1 MTTILLC
8 SIFFASGAS
17 ALLFETLWF
26 RQAGLAFGNSV
37 WASSLVLAGFMG
49 GLALGNALAARYGNR
64 LRNPVRAY
72 ALAELAIGLTGI
84 GLVYLL
90 PVFGVALAP
99 WFQPLLDQPWIL
111 NPLRLSLAFLLLV
124 IPSTAMGITLPLL
137 TKTLMGY
144 DRHFGRVLG
153 RLYGWNTLGA
163 VLGVVLGETVLIS
176 EVGVHGTALA
186 AGALN
191 LFAATVA
198 GGLSTQPVRGTLVH
212 PSTDRP
218 AIQLSGPRP
227 WLIAAF
233 LSGFCLLALEV
244 VWFRFLLLFVFGDS
258 LAFALMLA
266 VVLAGIALGGLTAGL
281 WLRLVPDAYRFCAPI
296 AFAAGLLCVASYA
309 AFPLILKPLTLHN
322 ISNVI
327 DILHLNVPLMLPVSF
342 LSGIFFTLV
351 GAALRNHLASDTAAT
366 GVLTLAN
373 TTGAVLGS
381 LAGGFVLLPIVGM
394 ERSFF
399 LLAVLYG
406 AIGLLIMWRSLGPRR
421 LAYATAAVFLVSL
434 TLFPFGLMEKR
445 FIPIP
450 VKRWLVP
457 PRAGINY
464 KIAAVR
470 EGLTSTIIYL
480 EAAMLGKPV
489 SYVMFTNSH
498 SMSQSSFDAR
508 RYMKLFVYWP
518 AAVHPK
524 LKHALLICFGVG
536 NTAKALTDT
545 KSLESIDV
553 VDISRDVLAM
563 NRVIYPNK
571 ADSPLSDPRVR
582 VHIDDGRYFLQTTD
596 KRFDLIT
603 GEPPPP
609 RAAGVVNLYT
619 REYFQLMYSRLA
631 EGGMVTYWL
640 PLNLLTDVST
650 KAILHAFCDVFKDC
664 SLWDGMGRSL
674 MMVGT
679 RHAHGPVSEGHFI
692 EQWQDP
698 VVAAE
703 MKRLGFERPEQLGA
717 LFIGDANY
725 LKGIYT
731 DSPSLT
737 DDYPKLIEAPFESKH
752 EAQRLFQ
759 SFTDVAAARTRF
771 QQSPLIEHLWPERL
785 REASLPYFEL
795 QNIINAY
802 LYGAK
807 SHPLHG
813 MEGVHRLLTGSSL
826 STPVLWPLGSDS
838 DIQRIVDEVGAA
850 RLAEPLMQLHLG
862 IRLLSERK
870 YAEAANTLARAE
882 RMPQLRE
889 QAFGLHIFAL
899 CMAGQ
904 TDQAQR
910 LAQEQYPQI
919 LREKGFAAA
928 SMNDTSLPPPWI
940 WMKKTFGIDPFANAS
955 AMQGSAHAPF
965 RLPLKND

>member
-1 MTTILLC
+1 MTALLC
-8 SIFFASGAS
+8 LIFFASGAS

-49 GLALGNALAARYGNR
+49 GLALGNTLAARYGNR

-72 ALAELAIGLTGI
+72 ALAEVAIGLTGI

-99 WFQPLLDQPWIL
+99 WFRPLEEYPWLL
-111 NPLRLSLAFLLLV
+111 NTLRLSLAFLLLV
-124 IPSTAMGITLPLL
+124 IPSAAMGITLPLL

-163 VLGVVLGETVLIS
+163 VFGVVIGETVLIGA
-176 EVGVHGTALA
+176 VGVHGTAIT

-191 LFAATVA
+191 LFAAAVA
-198 GGLSTQPVRGTLVH
+198 GRLSTR
-212 PSTDRP
+212 PSIGALAPSSSDRP
-218 AIQLSGPRP
+218 AIQLGGQWQ

-244 VWFRFLLLFVFGDS
+244 VWFRFLVLFVFGDS
-258 LAFALMLA
+258 LAFAMMLA

-281 WLRLVPDAYRFCAPI
+281 WLRRMPDAYRFSAPI
-296 AFAAGLLCVASYA
+296 ALAAGLLCMASYA
-309 AFPLILKPLTLHN
+309 AFPLILKPLALQN
-322 ISNVI
+322 IRTVL
-327 DILHLNVPLMLPVSF
+327 DILHLNVPLMFPVSF

-351 GAALRNHLASDTAAT
+351 GAALRNHLASETAAT

-373 TTGAVLGS
+373 TTGAALGS
-381 LAGGFVLLPIVGM
+381 LAGGFVFLPIVGM

-399 LLAVLYG
+399 ILAVLYG
-406 AIGLLIMWRSLGPRR
+406 AIGLLMMWRSLGPRR
-421 LAYATAAVFLVSL
+421 VAYAAATVFLVGL
-434 TLFPFGLMEKR
+434 ALFPFGLMKKT

-450 VKRWLVP
+450 VKRWFVP
-457 PRAGINY
+457 PKAGINY
-464 KIAAVR
+464 KIASVR

-480 EAAMLGKPV
+480 EAVMLGRPV

-508 RYMKLFVYWP
+508 RYMKLFLYWP
-518 AAVHPK
+518 EAVHPK

-545 KSLESIDV
+545 KSLDSIDV
-553 VDISRDVLAM
+553 VDISRDVLTM

-571 ADSPLSDPRVR
+571 AHSPLSDPRVR
-582 VHIDDGRYFLQTTD
+582 VHIEDGRYFLQTTAE
-596 KRFDLIT
+596 RFDLIT

-609 RAAGVVNLYT
+609 QAAGVVNLYT
-619 REYFQLMYSRLA
+619 REYFQLMYNRLS

-664 SLWDGMGRSL
+664 SLWNGMGRSL

-679 RHAHGPVSEGHFI
+679 RHARGPVSEQHFI
-692 EQWQDP
+692 KQWQDP

-717 LFIGDANY
+717 LFIGDADY

-731 DSPSLT
+731 DTPPLT
-737 DDYPKLIEAPFESKH
+737 DNYPKLIEAPFTSKQ
-752 EAQRLFQ
+752 EAQRLFL
-759 SFTDVAAARTRF
+759 SFTNVAAAQTRF
-771 QQSPLIEHLWPERL
+771 QQSPLIKDLWPERL
-785 REASLPYFEL
+785 RETSLPYFKQ
-795 QNIINAY
+795 QNILNAY
-802 LYGAK
+802 LYGAT
-807 SHPLHG
+807 SYPLHG
-813 MEGVHRLLTGSSL
+813 LEGVYRLLTHSSL

-838 DIQRIVDEVGAA
+838 DIQRIVDEVGNAQ
-850 RLAEPLMQLHLG
+850 LAEPLMQLHLG

-928 SMNDTSLPPPWI
+928 SLNDSSLPPPWV
-940 WMKKTFGIDPFANAS
+940 WMKKMFGIDPFANTS
-955 AMQGSAHAPF
+955 DTQGSAHAPF
-965 RLPLKND
+965 KVPLKND